1 MKKSYR
7 KMVAIAATALMVA
20 SAGFSSAAADF
31 SDVTPRYADSIDFLV
46 SKGAKGMSDSSF
58 GISEQIKRIDAAILT
73 AKVLGLDTDKAPNSG
88 FKDVPDRGQAAV
100 NALKAAGI
108 TSGKTKT
115 LFDSNSPIT
124 RGEVAIWIQKGFDL
138 KGGTDLSFKD
148 VPKNYQPAVQALVA
162 NGVAKG
168 MSAENFGINANVK
181 RGDFGI
187 FLYKSSKEDV
197 VISEILSIQSVDST
211 TLHLKLKDDVTDLKA
226 SDFVFD
232 NGLEVIEAKII
243 SSSSAEVT
251 VELKTSI
258 QQEGT
263 KYTLLTFKGIKVT
276 GVVEFTIPVA
286 GNGGG
291 GATGPAM
298 VNPANFNGTAENPK
312 VFYGDVRVDVT
323 GVEKLENATVKGDLY
338 LKGNTEVVLFNVT
351 VEGDTILED

>member
-7 KMVAIAATALMVA
+7 KIIATAATALMVA
-20 SAGFSSAAADF
+20 SAGFSAAATDF
-31 SDVTPRYADSIDFLV
+31 SDVTPRYAESIDFLV
-46 SKGAKGMSDSSF
+46 SKGAKGMGDSSF
-58 GISEQIKRIDAAILT
+58 GISEEIKRIDAAILT
-73 AKVLGLDTDKAPNSG
+73 AKVLGLDTEKAPASG
-88 FKDVPDRGQAAV
+88 FKDVPERGQAAV

-138 KGGTDLSFKD
+138 KGETDLTFKD

-168 MSAENFGINANVK
+168 MSADNFGINANVK
-181 RGDFGI
+181 RGDFAI

-197 VISEILSIQSVDST
+197 LTTEILSIQSVDST
-211 TLHLKLKDDVTDLKA
+211 TLHLKIKGNVTDLKA

-232 NGLEVIEAKII
+232 NGLEVKEAKVVA
-243 SSSSAEVT
+243 SSSAETT

-258 QQEGT
+258 QQQGT
-263 KYTLLTFKGIKVT
+263 KYTLRTFKGINAT
-276 GVVEFTIPVA
+276 GTVEFTIPA
-286 GNGGG
+286 GNGDT
-291 GATGPAM
+291 TGPATI
-298 VNPANFNGTAENPK
+298 NPANFSGTAESPK

-323 GVEKLENATVKGDLY
+323 GVNKLENAEVKGDLY
-338 LKGNTEVVLFNVT
+338 LKGNTDVILLNVT